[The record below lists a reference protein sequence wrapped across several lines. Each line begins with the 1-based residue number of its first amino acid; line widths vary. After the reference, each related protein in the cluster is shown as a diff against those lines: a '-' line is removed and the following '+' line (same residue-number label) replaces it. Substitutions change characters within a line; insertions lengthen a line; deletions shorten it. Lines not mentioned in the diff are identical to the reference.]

1 MILFAHVICST
12 YGVNKSSLIPMSSDP
27 SIVITIMCRDHFPR
41 ETLFIPKV
49 VFYVYPRVMIIIVI
63 VIISRSSSTKK
74 KVIIL

>member
-27 SIVITIMCRDHFPR
+27 SIVIIIMCRDHFPR